1 LQNCPFENF
10 KFFDM
15 KNSLDVKNDIS
26 SLMWVIILTAIYS
39 MLKRGTRV
47 KMILDVTFLS
57 EIKVRIVVY

>member
-1 LQNCPFENF
+1 
-10 KFFDM
+10 M